1 MKRTTAIL
9 VCTCLVLVLGIPS
22 TQAQE
27 TESWFRGTTEEV
39 DSPSTEEVD
48 SPSTSDFTQTGS
60 DASLTSSFSWNP
72 GQCTVT
78 ALWPHKSKHVPGTIN
93 AGTSIKC
100 RLVVEDL
107 SAEAKL
113 WERRWWG
120 YDIIAGPEFSD
131 LIRGKKNRVEVDA
144 PCRENRIRVTG
155 FGHYSWG
162 GTHLVSYE
170 VSKSVD
176 IDC

>member
-1 MKRTTAIL
+1 M
-9 VCTCLVLVLGIPS
+9 
-22 TQAQE
+22 
-27 TESWFRGTTEEV
+27 
-39 DSPSTEEVD
+39 
-48 SPSTSDFTQTGS
+48 
-60 DASLTSSFSWNP
+60 
-72 GQCTVT
+72 
-78 ALWPHKSKHVPGTIN
+78 
-93 AGTSIKC
+93 
-100 RLVVEDL
+100 EDL

-120 YDIIAGPEFSD
+120 YDVIAGPVFSD
-131 LIRGKKNRVEVDA
+131 RIRGKKNRVEVAA

-162 GTHLVSYE
+162 GTRLVSYE